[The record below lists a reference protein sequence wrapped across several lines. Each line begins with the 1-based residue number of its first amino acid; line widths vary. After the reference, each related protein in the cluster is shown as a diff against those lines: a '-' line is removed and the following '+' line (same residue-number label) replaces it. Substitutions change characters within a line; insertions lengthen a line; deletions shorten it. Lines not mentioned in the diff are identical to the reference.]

1 METRT
6 EVLAQKW
13 QDRVQEDQESR
24 GQSPKGLR
32 TELGRTQELRTESG
46 RTRRTEDR
54 VWKTGMT
61 KSGGLGQR
69 QGGPGGL
76 RMRRDKIEGKSDK
89 SQIFYLGQVF
99 RRSCVKPDKS
109 GELIV
114 LPLYQWIN
122 HTPLPPPP
130 RDI

>member
-54 VWKTGMT
+54 VWRTGMT
-61 KSGGLGQR
+61 KSGGLGLRTEAGRTRRTKNEEGQDRGKVR
-69 QGGPGGL
+69 QEPNIL
-76 RMRRDKIEGKSDK
+76 
-89 SQIFYLGQVF
+89 F
-99 RRSCVKPDKS
+99 RTS
-109 GELIV
+109 I
-114 LPLYQWIN
+114 
-122 HTPLPPPP
+122 
-130 RDI
+130 